1 MYKISMTKL
10 DVRRKYVPKILLV
23 MRLVF
28 ILTVAVMM
36 QVSAAGF
43 SQNVTLK
50 KSNITLKELF
60 SEIRKQTAYDVMW
73 QPEKVNAESRTE
85 VNLVNVP
92 LEVALTRLL
101 SAKKLTYVIK
111 NKTVFILPKEESA
124 GAKDAA
130 GLAVI
135 VVKGRIVDEKG
146 LPLPGATVTEK
157 GTKNYAITDNNGD
170 FNLKVAQENVTLVF
184 SYVGYVSRELP
195 ASSNVMKVVLQ
206 NNDQKL
212 EEIVITGFQK
222 IDKRKFTGSVVQ
234 IDKQVFDRTGY
245 IDVSRMLQ
253 GAAAGVA
260 VQNVSGTFGT
270 SPKIRI
276 RGNASIS
283 ANQEPL
289 YVLNGIPISSPSN
302 ISANQLYSGDAAALL
317 GSAIAGLNAQ
327 DIEDISILKDGA
339 ATSLY
344 GTRAANGVVSITTKK
359 GVAGKMS
366 INYNVAFNIGLKPNI
381 NNYNLMNSAEEMNLY
396 KRLYDAGYFSNAN
409 WPART
414 GSLTEAFRRYGLRE
428 TTLAQSYQELDKSAT
443 VNTNWFDVLFKN
455 NLVQEHNLSFSG
467 GSEKNTYYISGSYVN
482 DNGQSMGFKNTRY
495 TTDFRQIL
503 NLSKALSIDIN
514 ANYVRRD
521 QNTPGTQNATTTYGD
536 ISRTFE
542 INPGSYATNTS
553 RAMYPYN
560 EDGSPKYY
568 LNNLAPFNIVQELKE
583 NFAVLKAQ
591 EFRLM
596 VKPTVRITPHLTY
609 EFTGSIRATVNNR
622 SQTATERSNL
632 ANAYRV
638 DYNNSLRDANN
649 LLYLD
654 PNDPNAIKA
663 TILPV
668 GGIRTT
674 NNSTSE
680 FYNVRNQLT
689 YNNTWNKH
697 SLNSLVGM
705 EVRSDETNNEYNKAY
720 GFLEYGGRTTSPSRL
735 AYVRAVN
742 ENELLHIEG
751 FNRENVV
758 GMYMAHQYSF
768 DSKYNLEVAGR
779 LDGSNIFG
787 KNVRTKFLP
796 NYSFG
801 FSWNVDQESFFKNS
815 NVSKTVSA
823 LKLRTSYALRGNT
836 FQISPMLNANYTNLV
851 RYDTQNND
859 IGVNVVSPELFN
871 LNWER
876 DYVTNFGLDF
886 GLFDNNVS
894 GSIEYY
900 NRNNKDLITGFNTS
914 LEEGFTTKQI
924 NWASMKNN
932 GLDITIGIRNVLKS
946 QDFRLG
952 FNLIYGYV
960 KNKIVDGE
968 LASIN
973 LTTITRTNGYGL
985 NGYPLEGLYA
995 FRFAGLNELGRPTFF
1010 NGDKVVKDI
1019 LPSERNRSLIQYMG
1033 SRTPTTTG
1041 SFSTNFSY
1049 KRLEFRAFVTYA
1061 LGHKVFKDPIAKLT
1075 YDDNTSKSADL
1086 NYMWRTPGNESQT
1099 NIPGLLTTVQQSYI
1113 STFFAIDDLA
1123 YNRST
1128 ERVVDASHF
1137 RLSELMLSYSL
1148 SPKML
1153 SGMPAFKSARFSVS
1167 ANNIAFWGSKR
1178 LRGVDPDTYIT
1189 GVNLPNPRT
1198 YSFRLSVGF

>member
-1 MYKISMTKL
+1 M

-23 MRLVF
+23 MRLTF
-28 ILTVAVMM
+28 ILTMAIII
-36 QVSAAGF
+36 QASAAGF
-43 SQNVTLK
+43 SQNLTFK
-50 KSNITLKELF
+50 KRSASLKEVF
-60 SEIRKQTAYDVMW
+60 SQIRKQTAYDVMW
-73 QPEKVNAESRTE
+73 QPEKVNAENRTE
-85 VNLVNVP
+85 VNFDNVP
-92 LEVALTRLL
+92 LEIALNKLL
-101 SAKKLTYVIK
+101 SNNNLTYVIK
-111 NKTVFILPKEESA
+111 NKTIFILPREEPA
-124 GAKDAA
+124 IAKINNQVVV
-130 GLAVI
+130 LT
-135 VVKGRIVDEKG
+135 VKGKITDDKG

-157 GTKNYAITDNNGD
+157 GTKNYAITNGSGE
-170 FNLKVAQENVTLVF
+170 FSITVAQENVTLVF
-184 SYVGYVSRELP
+184 TYIGYKSRELP
-195 ASSNVMKVVLQ
+195 ASSTAMKVVLE

-212 EEIVITGFQK
+212 NEVVVTGFQK

-302 ISANQLYSGDAAALL
+302 ISASQLYSGDAAALL

-359 GVAGKMS
+359 GQAGRMA
-366 INYNVAFNIGLKPNI
+366 INYNAAINIGIKPNI
-381 NNYNLMNSAEEMNLY
+381 DNYNLMNSREEMDLY
-396 KRLYDAGYFSNAN
+396 KRLYDAGYYSNAN
-409 WPART
+409 WPAKT
-414 GSLTEAFRRYGLRE
+414 GAFTEAFRRYGLRE
-428 TTLAQSYQELDKSAT
+428 TTLEQSYQELDKAT
-443 VNTNWFDVLFKN
+443 LANTNWFDVLFKN
-455 NLVQEHNLSFSG
+455 NIVQEHNLSFSG

-482 DNGQSMGFKNTRY
+482 DNGQSLGFKNKRY

-503 NLSKALSIDIN
+503 NINKSLSIDIN

-521 QNTPGTQNATTTYGD
+521 QNTPGTQNATTSYGD
-536 ISRTFE
+536 VSRAFE
-542 INPGSYATNTS
+542 INPASYASNTS

-560 EDGSPKYY
+560 EDGSLKYY
-568 LNNLAPFNIVQELKE
+568 LNNLAPFNIIKELNE
-583 NFAVLKAQ
+583 NFSVLKAQ
-591 EFRLM
+591 EFRFM
-596 VKPTVRITPHLTY
+596 VKPTVKITPHFTY
-609 EFTGSIRATVNNR
+609 EFTGSFRATMNNR
-622 SQTATERSNL
+622 TQTATERSNL
-632 ANAYRV
+632 ANSYRV

-649 LLYLD
+649 LLYLN
-654 PNDPNAIKA
+654 PNDPNAIKS
-663 TILPV
+663 TILPR
-668 GGIRTT
+668 GGIKTI
-674 NNSTSE
+674 NNSNSQ
-680 FYNVRNQLT
+680 FYNIRNQLT
-689 YNNTWNKH
+689 YNNTWGKH
-697 SLNSLVGM
+697 SLNSLAGM
-705 EVRSDETNNEYNKAY
+705 EVRSDNTDNTYDKVY
-720 GFLEYGGRTTSPSRL
+720 GFLQYGGQTTSPGLL
-735 AYVRAVN
+735 AYIRSIN
-742 ENELLHIEG
+742 ENDLLHIEG
-751 FNRENVV
+751 FNKENVV
-758 GMYMAHQYSF
+758 GMYSAHQYSF

-801 FSWNVDQESFFKNS
+801 FSWNVDQEGFFKNS
-815 NVSKTVSA
+815 NIAKNVSL

-851 RYDTQNND
+851 RFDNQNND
-859 IGVNVVSPELFN
+859 LGVNIVSPELYN

-886 GLFDNNVS
+886 GLFDNNIT
-894 GSIEYY
+894 GSVEYY
-900 NRNNKDLITGFNTS
+900 SRNNKDLITGFNTS

-924 NWASMKNN
+924 NWASMKNK
-932 GLDITIGIRNVLKS
+932 GIDVTIGIRNVLKS
-946 QDFRLG
+946 QDFRWG

-973 LTTITRTNGYGL
+973 LTTITRPNGYGL
-985 NGYPLEGLYA
+985 NGYPLESLFA
-995 FRFAGLNELGRPTFF
+995 FKFAGLNELGRPTFY
-1010 NGDKVVKDI
+1010 NGENVVKDI
-1019 LPSERNRSLIQYMG
+1019 LPSERNRSLVQYMG

-1041 SFSTNFSY
+1041 SISTNIGY
-1049 KRLEFRAFVTYA
+1049 KDLEFRAFVTYA
-1061 LGHKVFKDPIAKLT
+1061 LGHKVFKSPIAQLT
-1075 YDDNTSKSADL
+1075 YDDISSKSADL
-1086 NYMWRTPGNESQT
+1086 NYMWRTPGNENQT

-1113 STFFAIDDLA
+1113 STYFAIDDLA

-1137 RLSELMLSYSL
+1137 RLSELMLSYRL
-1148 SPKML
+1148 NAKTLAKMPVL
-1153 SGMPAFKSARFSVS
+1153 KSARLSVS